1 MNTVNIRDKWNYTQ
15 QPEEK
20 KIFNINE
27 MAAALDVTT
36 GAVYALIKK
45 LDLPSFRIPDKY
57 GHKLMYFSHESLA
70 LCREEL
76 ERRKKSRAKESQPA
90 EIGEQQAEHPLVTD
104 PRFLKL
110 SYFPDVTPA
119 CFQEAE

>member
-1 MNTVNIRDKWNYTQ
+1 MELYPATRK
-15 QPEEK
+15 K
-20 KIFNINE
+20 KIFNIRE

-36 GAVYALIKK
+36 GAAYALIKK

-57 GHKLMYFSHESLA
+57 GHKVMYFTHESYA
-70 LCREEL
+70 HCREEL
-76 ERRKKSRAKESQPA
+76 ERRQKNKQKKKEIQLA

-119 CFQEAE
+119 CFEEAQ